1 VGPSQH
7 HAEGGRVPL
16 EIHPAFLQQKNV
28 IVEVDD
34 KLINMFFTKGL
45 KDSAP
50 IRKLAMKNLKTSE
63 RLLTVIEPP
72 QNEGF
77 VDQDQLE

>member
-1 VGPSQH
+1 
-7 HAEGGRVPL
+7 
-16 EIHPAFLQQKNV
+16 
-28 IVEVDD
+28 VEVDD